1 MAELVIRLVCSLAVV
16 VGLLLLTARLG
27 SRRFRGRAGAP
38 VTVLHRQPLTRGSTV
53 TVVSVGSRVL
63 VLGTTEQHVNVL
75 AELEPGE
82 LDELD
87 EHADLAPVSPLAVA
101 PDAPDFAGTL
111 LRELSPAEPA
121 RGRHAAPRRQPAARA
136 GARPTPGGSGRL
148 AGSVLSAQT
157 WRAALSAV
165 SGRAS

>member
-82 LDELD
+82 LDEQ
-87 EHADLAPVSPLAVA
+87 ADLAPVSPLAVA

-121 RGRHAAPRRQPAARA
+121 PGRHAAPRRQPAARA